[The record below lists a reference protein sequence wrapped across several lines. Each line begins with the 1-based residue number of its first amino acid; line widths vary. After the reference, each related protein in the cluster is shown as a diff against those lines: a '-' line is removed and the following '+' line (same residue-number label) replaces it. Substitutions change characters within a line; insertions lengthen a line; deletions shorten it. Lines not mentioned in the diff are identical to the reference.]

1 MTLQKNLLDLIRSK
15 DSLLKSCEEKR
26 KTAVAKLESCESENA
41 QLLGKI
47 VDLEERLRLKVKD
60 VEVLELKCDENE
72 GLCGKLVEEVELLK
86 CEVKDEK
93 LKRNRLNEAYKRLK
107 SQHVYLRKKVG
118 LNEENMIRESESDLG
133 KNQSPIVEQGIR
145 WINVVN
151 VD

>member
-1 MTLQKNLLDLIRSK
+1 VRR
-15 DSLLKSCEEKR
+15 E
-26 KTAVAKLESCESENA
+26 AKNA

-72 GLCGKLVEEVELLK
+72 GLCRKLVEEVELLK

-118 LNEENMIRESESDLG
+118 LNEENMIRESDFRKWTLCL
-133 KNQSPIVEQGIR
+133 R
-145 WINVVN
+145 WIRLLCLLRRRFLAVN
-151 VD
+151 